1 MDVATLA
8 AAAAL
13 AEFDAAMARI
23 GFAQAQRDA
32 IIESSGCRNMAM
44 IRLLTADQ
52 VSRYV
57 KELALERIT
66 PFQLRRFRNS
76 FCCYAILGCCK
87 TTPSTSNST

>member
-52 VSRYV
+52 VS
-57 KELALERIT
+57 KICKRIST
-66 PFQLRRFRNS
+66 RADNPIPIKTIQEQFLLLCDIGLLQNNAFNFQ
-76 FCCYAILGCCK
+76 
-87 TTPSTSNST
+87 